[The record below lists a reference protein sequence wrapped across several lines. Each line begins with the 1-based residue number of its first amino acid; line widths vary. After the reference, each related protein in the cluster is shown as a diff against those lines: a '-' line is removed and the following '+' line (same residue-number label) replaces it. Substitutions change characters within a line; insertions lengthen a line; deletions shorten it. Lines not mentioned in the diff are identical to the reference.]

1 MSKGKVVT
9 NEAKQFVINFFEDD
23 NISRQCP
30 GKKDC
35 ISVLEE
41 NGVKRLKQKRLVLG
55 NLKELF
61 EEFKKLD
68 DCPDRV
74 FNFLL
79 TQTKTLCFGREFR
92 THSVCICT
100 YHQNPVLQLNA
111 IGEPNLQLT
120 DVMGKAVCDIN
131 NEACM
136 MRKYNQCPAEQGVI
150 DFIKNLP
157 SMEDKDELRYKKWV
171 SVDRCMLQDTVEP
184 VDQFL
189 GTFSLAVV
197 QLLRHHFG
205 AKKQGHAFK
214 RSKETLHNYHGVLVG
229 DFAKNYS
236 FLVQDSI
243 GTILSAHCIH
253 GSFTTKPRM
262 DPFSTRVF
270 ASYQI

>member
-41 NGVKRLKQKRLVLG
+41 NGVKRLKQKCLVLG

-79 TQTKTLCFGREFR
+79 TQTKTSCFGREFR

-111 IGEPNLQLT
+111 IGEPNL
-120 DVMGKAVCDIN
+120 
-131 NEACM
+131 
-136 MRKYNQCPAEQGVI
+136 
-150 DFIKNLP
+150 
-157 SMEDKDELRYKKWV
+157 
-171 SVDRCMLQDTVEP
+171 
-184 VDQFL
+184 
-189 GTFSLAVV
+189 
-197 QLLRHHFG
+197 
-205 AKKQGHAFK
+205 
-214 RSKETLHNYHGVLVG
+214 
-229 DFAKNYS
+229 
-236 FLVQDSI
+236 
-243 GTILSAHCIH
+243 
-253 GSFTTKPRM
+253 
-262 DPFSTRVF
+262 
-270 ASYQI
+270 